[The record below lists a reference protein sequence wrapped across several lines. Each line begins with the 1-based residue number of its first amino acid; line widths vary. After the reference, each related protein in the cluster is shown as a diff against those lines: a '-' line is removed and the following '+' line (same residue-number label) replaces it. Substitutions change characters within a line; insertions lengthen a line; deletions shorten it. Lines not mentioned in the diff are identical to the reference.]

1 VTLFDYLAL
10 GIVGASVLLG
20 LWRGVVSELLALAA
34 WILAI
39 FASRMFGAEAATWIP
54 TTMVAD
60 PLLRQG
66 LGFLAVFV
74 AVLLLVS
81 LARLLLRELLRAV
94 GLGLIDRMLGSVF
107 GVLRGL
113 VVVLVAVMVG
123 GMTSLPRQSWWHE
136 AVLAP
141 PLETVVLAGK
151 PWLPADLAKRIR
163 YR

>member
-1 VTLFDYLAL
+1 MTLFDYLVL

-34 WILAI
+34 WILAF
-39 FASRMFGAEAATWIP
+39 FASRMFGPLAAGWLSGT
-54 TTMVAD
+54 VVD
-60 PLLRQG
+60 PLIRQCI
-66 LGFLAVFV
+66 GFVAVFV
-74 AVLLLVS
+74 AVLIVVG

-113 VVVLVAVMVG
+113 AVALAGVLIG
-123 GMTSLPRQSWWHE
+123 GMTSLPHQAWWHD
-136 AVLAP
+136 AMLAP

-151 PWLPADLAKRIR
+151 PWLPADVAKRIR